1 MLLDAM
7 TKGQSQV
14 VSAVLLGGIL
24 VVGISSAYTWAV
36 PVLQKNQDTDQL
48 QSSLES
54 MQELQQA
61 VERVSTRGGSETVT
75 MQLNG
80 GLLSINP
87 ATNSVNY
94 TIGSQAAYVATEWV
108 PLNENDM
115 LGIGLVNNSE
125 GYGIVTKD
133 KPGVLIGK
141 AVPRGD
147 SYQTIYHLEFRELQ
161 DLNSDTGYLINL
173 TDGGNL
179 QKTSGT
185 AQIVIEKQGQD
196 QRLEGQSKE
205 NGVLVVRNV
214 GIRVE

>member
-36 PVLQKNQDTDQL
+36 PVLEKNQDTDQL

-54 MQELQQA
+54 MRELQQA
-61 VERVSTRGGSETVT
+61 VDRVSTRGGSETVEL
-75 MQLNG
+75 QLSG
-80 GLLSINP
+80 GLLATDP
-87 ATNSVNY
+87 ATNTVNY
-94 TIGSQAAYVATEWV
+94 TIGSQSAYVATDWV

-115 LGIGLVNNSE
+115 LGVGLVNNSD

-141 AVPRGD
+141 AIPRGD
-147 SYQTIYHLEFRELQ
+147 SYQTIYHLQFRELQ
-161 DLNSDTGYLINL
+161 DLNSDTGYRINL
-173 TDGGNL
+173 TKGGNL
-179 QKTSGT
+179 EKTGGS
-185 AQIVIEKQGQD
+185 AQVVIEKQGQD

>member
-48 QSSLES
+48 RSSLES

-61 VERVSTRGGSETVT
+61 VERVSTRGGSETVSL
-75 MQLNG
+75 QLSG
-80 GLLSINP
+80 GLLSVDP
-87 ATNSVNY
+87 STNSVNY
-94 TIGSQAAYVATEWV
+94 TIGSRAAYVATEWV

-115 LGIGLVNNSE
+115 LGIGLANNSE

-133 KPGVLIGK
+133 KPGVVIGR
-141 AVPRGD
+141 AIPQGD
-147 SYQTIYHLEFRELQ
+147 AYQTIYHLQFRELQ
-161 DLNSDTGYLINL
+161 DLNTDTGYQINL
-173 TDGGNL
+173 TETGNL
-179 QKTSGT
+179 QKSSGQ